1 VKSIVTSQL
10 SFFGATNEFRL
21 PWRESSVDFAFEK
34 LCRDRI
40 FGSKWGSIGFET
52 ILPVNGLIY
61 LSGGILGKW
70 QQFWNYNCNN
80 HLMDPMQCPFAS
92 LEPLQTQ
99 LDPLFHLGLHMKC
112 TWTFIYINSTWMI
125 LIATGTKWNPTLNHE
140 LQPSWQPLWQLPSG
154 YVKIAIEN
162 DPVEIV
168 DVPSYKMVDLSI
180 VM

>member
-1 VKSIVTSQL
+1 
-10 SFFGATNEFRL
+10 
-21 PWRESSVDFAFEK
+21 
-34 LCRDRI
+34 
-40 FGSKWGSIGFET
+40 
-52 ILPVNGLIY
+52 
-61 LSGGILGKW
+61 
-70 QQFWNYNCNN
+70 
-80 HLMDPMQCPFAS
+80 MDPMQCPFAS

-99 LDPLFHLGLHMKC
+99 LDPLFSFGTSYENALGHLF
-112 TWTFIYINSTWMI
+112 T
-125 LIATGTKWNPTLNHE
+125 LIPHEWYLLPLELNGIPTLNHE